1 MRIKGRITKLLGGYY
16 YVAGEDGEYYET
28 RARGIFRHVG
38 QKPVVGDY
46 VEITV
51 DEAHQLHSVEKILER
66 TNSILRPPIANVDQI
81 FLFIPTANPKYNLL
95 LIDKM
100 LAYYES
106 KHVEVVPIISK
117 YDMDPE
123 EALKLTALYETAVY
137 KVYRLSAYERETVE
151 SVKKLLPGKTTAL
164 SGVSGSGK
172 STFLNNVLGLNL
184 ETGSVSE
191 KTNRGKHTTRHTE
204 IFKGEEGMYLF
215 DTPGFSSMDLSEI
228 ESGELD
234 KYFRDFHDY
243 LGQCKF
249 LDCSHRKEPGCRILK
264 AYTDGDIRPS
274 RYENYLKIYEELS
287 EKENSKWR

>member
-123 EALKLTALYETAVY
+123 EALKLTALYESAVY

-234 KYFRDFHDY
+234 KCFRDFHDY

-287 EKENSKWR
+287 GKENSKWR

>member
-123 EALKLTALYETAVY
+123 EALKLTALYESADY

>member
-51 DEAHQLHSVEKILER
+51 DEAHQLHSVEKILGR

>member
-123 EALKLTALYETAVY
+123 EALKLTALYESAVY

-151 SVKKLLPGKTTAL
+151 SVKKLLTGKTTAL

-287 EKENSKWR
+287 GKENSKWR

>member
-123 EALKLTALYETAVY
+123 EALKLTALYESAVY
-137 KVYRLSAYERETVE
+137 KVYRLSTYERETVE

-204 IFKGEEGMYLF
+204 IFKGEGSMYLF

>member
-28 RARGIFRHVG
+28 RARGILRHVG

-117 YDMDPE
+117 CDMDPE
-123 EALKLTALYETAVY
+123 EALKLTALYESAVY

-204 IFKGEEGMYLF
+204 IFKGEGGMYLF

-249 LDCSHRKEPGCRILK
+249 HDCSHRKEPGCRILK
-264 AYTDGDIRPS
+264 AYTDGAIKPS

>member
-123 EALKLTALYETAVY
+123 EALKLTALYESAVY

-274 RYENYLKIYEELS
+274 RYENYLKIYEEIS

>member
-123 EALKLTALYETAVY
+123 EALKLTALYESAVY

>member
-16 YVAGEDGEYYET
+16 YVAGEDGENYET
-28 RARGIFRHVG
+28 RARGIFRHLG

-46 VEITV
+46 VEITI
-51 DEAHQLHSVEKILER
+51 DEGHQLHSVEKILER

-106 KHVEVVPIISK
+106 KHVDVVPVVSK

-123 EALKLTALYETAVY
+123 EGEKLVELYEAGGYEVH
-137 KVYRLSAYERETVE
+137 RLSTFKSETVN
-151 SVKKLLPGKTTAL
+151 SIKKLLPDKTTAL

-172 STFLNNVLGLNL
+172 STFLNNILGLNL
-184 ETGSVSE
+184 ETGSVSQ

-204 IFKGEEGMYLF
+204 IFKGKDNMYLF
-215 DTPGFSSMDLSEI
+215 DTPGFSSMELSEI
-228 ESGELD
+228 NSGELD
-234 KYFRDFHDY
+234 RYFKDFHDY

-249 LDCSHRKEPGCRILK
+249 LDCTHRKEPGCRVLK
-264 AYTDGDIRPS
+264 AYEDGEIQMS

>member
-16 YVAGEDGEYYET
+16 YVAGEDGKYYET

-38 QKPVVGDY
+38 KKPVVGDY

-66 TNSILRPPIANVDQI
+66 TNSILRPPITNVDQI

-123 EALKLTALYETAVY
+123 EAEKLTALYESAVY
-137 KVYRLSAYERETVE
+137 KVYRLSAYEQKTVE
-151 SVKKLLPGKTTAL
+151 SIKKLLPGKTTAL

-249 LDCSHRKEPGCRILK
+249 LDCSHRKEPGCRIFK
-264 AYTDGDIRPS
+264 AYTDGDIRSS

>member
-16 YVAGEDGEYYET
+16 YVAGENGEYYET

-123 EALKLTALYETAVY
+123 EALKLTALYESAVY

>member
-28 RARGIFRHVG
+28 RARGIFRHVR

-123 EALKLTALYETAVY
+123 EALKLTALYESAVY